1 MSRIIT
7 HIGTKKDLGVNSEI
21 IGFVI
26 STAHV
31 SNILY
36 AICVHV
42 YNLQLLWCVYCTTTD
57 KALCQSWVQYFSIK
71 YVRLNNI
78 MENIWAF
85 EWRWPDI
92 KFCKY
97 SLN

>member
-36 AICVHV
+36 AIYVHV
-42 YNLQLLWCVYCTTTD
+42 
-57 KALCQSWVQYFSIK
+57 
-71 YVRLNNI
+71 
-78 MENIWAF
+78 
-85 EWRWPDI
+85 
-92 KFCKY
+92 
-97 SLN
+97 